1 MKIFDNTSE
10 TIVWLTVNA
19 EFMNSS
25 VCYIVPESD
34 FSYSS
39 VIMSGFKAPRW
50 WKPKY
55 SLCDLRM
62 ILQPHCGEVYIFIQ
76 SMSALHGQMEKG
88 FIGQAVVTVN
98 RAGSNIMCQIAAQKV
113 LHREG
118 QFSFSKSS
126 LRWCLADWHSCLS
139 EHPQFMHI
147 SVLDRI
153 YIIITSSKPHWIL
166 PSFVFLN
173 ICFIYLFI

>member
-50 WKPKY
+50 
-55 SLCDLRM
+55 
-62 ILQPHCGEVYIFIQ
+62 
-76 SMSALHGQMEKG
+76 
-88 FIGQAVVTVN
+88 
-98 RAGSNIMCQIAAQKV
+98 
-113 LHREG
+113 
-118 QFSFSKSS
+118 
-126 LRWCLADWHSCLS
+126 
-139 EHPQFMHI
+139 
-147 SVLDRI
+147 
-153 YIIITSSKPHWIL
+153 
-166 PSFVFLN
+166 
-173 ICFIYLFI
+173 